1 MPEDIR
7 NSTVIPAEEQEIKLE
22 SSYEITILRREF

>member
-7 NSTVIPAEEQEIKLE
+7 NSEA
-22 SSYEITILRREF
+22 RRQ